1 MINLFNIPT
10 YNIDTSKFSSL
21 LHDKIVTEFEENFAE
36 YVGAKYAV
44 SLNSATNA
52 IYLICKLFPNKN
64 NTYWIPT
71 MIPPVVCNAIITSG
85 NKVEFYEDVNWI
97 GHSFFLSRQKQEDN
111 DFNIIDSAQMVVKN
125 QFNRDANSR
134 DLMYFS
140 FYPTKPCG
148 SADGGMIVSND
159 KNKIDLI
166 RQMTFNGMSQ
176 ESNNWERK
184 QSMIGYKMYMNSIQ
198 AYIANENLKRL
209 DEKKEALNYIRDIY
223 NAELG
228 LDNDSNHLY
237 RINVSDRDKFM
248 QRAKE
253 MGIVC
258 GIHYECAHLNPIFGQ
273 TYLSLPESEAE
284 AKKTVSIPFHENLSK
299 EDIYKVIKLVNG

>member
-1 MINLFNIPT
+1 MINLFHIPT

-52 IYLICKLFPNKN
+52 IYLINKIWHREI
-64 NTYWIPT
+64 YQIPS

-85 NKVEFYEDVNWI
+85 SKIEFIDETDWVGGFFPLSLIDPLSKEKNKF
-97 GHSFFLSRQKQEDN
+97 S
-111 DFNIIDSAQMVVKN
+111 IIDSAQSVVKN
-125 QFNRDANSR
+125 IYKKMIGNE
-134 DLMYFS
+134 LMYFS
-140 FYPTKPCG
+140 FYPTKLISSC
-148 SADGGMIVSND
+148 DGGMIVSND
-159 KNKIDLI
+159 KSKIDLI

-209 DEKKEALNYIRDIY
+209 DEKKEALSYIRDIY

-273 TYLSLPESEAE
+273 TYLSLPKSEAE